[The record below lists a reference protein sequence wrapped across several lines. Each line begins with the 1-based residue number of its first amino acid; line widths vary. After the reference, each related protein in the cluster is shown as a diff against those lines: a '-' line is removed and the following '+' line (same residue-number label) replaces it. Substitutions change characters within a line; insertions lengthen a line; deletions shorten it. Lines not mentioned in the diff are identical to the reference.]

1 MRKQYI
7 TFIII
12 IIVITVIFIF
22 PVSAGPQSTTYELK
36 EFGFGSGGT
45 TSNDSTT
52 YSLFGTAGEIDNE
65 KLDSTTYT
73 TGNGLIY
80 TVVSNVPPSPTFTN
94 PSNYYDRL
102 RFILD
107 TGGNPT
113 DTTFAIGISTDNF
126 VTTRYIQSDNTVG
139 TTLGSEDWQTY
150 TTWGGASGALV
161 TGLIPNTTYKIKV
174 KAKQGNFTE
183 SPWGPT
189 ATAST
194 VLPSLSFG
202 ISSPTLTFTNLSSS
216 NSWTDSSKTT
226 TLTTTTNANNG
237 YIIYGR
243 DTAPLTY
250 NSNTI
255 ANYASSNSSPTTWSG
270 TGFGYTTDDNNLTGG
285 TANRFTSG
293 GPKYAGFG
301 TTSPGDP
308 VADNTG
314 PASSEVFTISYRV
327 TANATTPAGRYQTT
341 VLYVIV
347 PTY

>member
-1 MRKQYI
+1 MKKN
-7 TFIII
+7 IIMLVFLSI
-12 IIVITVIFIF
+12 ICSLASLVI
-22 PVSAGPQSTTYELK
+22 AGPQSTTYELK

-45 TSNDSTT
+45 TGNDSSNYT
-52 YSLFGTAGEIDNE
+52 LFGTSGEIDTG

-73 TGNGLIY
+73 SGNGLIF
-80 TVVSNVPPSPTFTN
+80 TMISNVPPAPTFSN

-102 RFILD
+102 KFVLD
-107 TGGNPT
+107 TGGNPS
-113 DTTFAIGISTDNF
+113 DTKFAIAISQDDF
-126 VTTRYIQSDNTVG
+126 TTTQYIQSDATVG
-139 TTLGSEDWQTY
+139 SSLGSEDWQTY
-150 TTWGGASGALV
+150 TAWGGATGTTI
-161 TGLIPNTTYKIKV
+161 TGLTPNTTYKIKV
-174 KAKQGNFTE
+174 KAEQGDFSE

-189 ATAST
+189 ASAST

-255 ANYASSNSSPTTWSG
+255 ANYASPNSSPTIWSG
-270 TGFGYTTDDNNLTGG
+270 TGFGYTTDDSNLTGG
-285 TANRFTSG
+285 TTDRFTNG

-301 TTSPGDP
+301 TSAPGDP

-327 TANATTPAGRYQTT
+327 TANATTPAGKYQTT

>member
-1 MRKQYI
+1 MLV
-7 TFIII
+7 FLSIICSLASLAI
-12 IIVITVIFIF
+12 
-22 PVSAGPQSTTYELK
+22 AGPQSTTYELK

-45 TSNDSTT
+45 TGNDSSSYT
-52 YSLFGTAGEIDNE
+52 LFGTSGEIDTG

-73 TGNGLIY
+73 SGNGLIF
-80 TVVSNVPPSPTFTN
+80 TVISNVPPAPTFSN
-94 PSNYYDRL
+94 PNNYYDRL
-102 RFILD
+102 KFVLD
-107 TGGNPT
+107 TGGNPS
-113 DTTFAIGISTDNF
+113 DTKFAIAISQDDF
-126 VTTRYIQSDNTVG
+126 TTTQYIQSDATVG
-139 TTLGSEDWQTY
+139 SSLGSEDWQTY
-150 TTWGGASGALV
+150 TAWGGATGTTI
-161 TGLIPNTTYKIKV
+161 TGLTPNTTYKIKV
-174 KAKQGNFTE
+174 KAEQGDFSE

-189 ATAST
+189 ASAST
-194 VLPSLSFG
+194 ILPSLSFG

-243 DTAPLTY
+243 DTSALTY

-255 ANYASSNSSPTTWSG
+255 ANYTSPNSSPTTWSG
-270 TGFGYTTDDNNLTGG
+270 TGFGYTTDDSNLTGG
-285 TANRFTSG
+285 TADRFTNG

-301 TTSPGDP
+301 TSAPGDP

-327 TANATTPAGRYQTT
+327 TANATTPAGKYQTT